1 MKQKKKHFIAP
12 SHEKTTKYKQKIC
25 AQAIIKAMYL
35 FQLITFVMKK
45 WDNAWIFKRY
55 YARRAGICLGVFMF
69 VFALSFLLF
78 GDKREAGNANVFLAV
93 SFELINEFNDVK
105 LFHRSVRSFCN
116 NVGETCQGNVFSPS
130 AGVFILPCF

>member
-1 MKQKKKHFIAP
+1 MKKKK
-12 SHEKTTKYKQKIC
+12 KTFYCTLTWKNNKIYTKNIC
-25 AQAIIKAMYL
+25 SGGLKTIYL

-45 WDNAWIFKRY
+45 WDNAWIFKRN
-55 YARRAGICLGVFMF
+55 YARRTGICLGVLMF
-69 VFALSFLLF
+69 VLALSFLLF

-93 SFELINEFNDVK
+93 SFELINELNDVK